1 MKPSATKDPVMS
13 LIRKISQ
20 SQTGVVRNQN
30 KCGVGCL
37 NWIIKDL
44 VNEIQELHDALNAD
58 VEY

>member
-1 MKPSATKDPVMS
+1 MS

-30 KCGVGCL
+30 KCGVGYL

-44 VNEIQELHDALNAD
+44 VNEIQELYDALNAD